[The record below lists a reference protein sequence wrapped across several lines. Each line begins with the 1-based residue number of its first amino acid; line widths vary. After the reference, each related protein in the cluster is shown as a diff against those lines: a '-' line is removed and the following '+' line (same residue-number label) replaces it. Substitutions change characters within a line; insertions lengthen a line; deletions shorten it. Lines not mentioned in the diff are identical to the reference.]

1 MLRWLLA
8 FLHLLAFGI
17 GFGSIVI
24 RAQALSDL
32 PDTASLK
39 RALRADNWWGIAA
52 LLWLGTGL
60 PRLLM
65 GTEKPEQ
72 YYLANH
78 LFWAKMGLFILV
90 VLLEIGPATALM
102 RWRVALARKREP
114 DLSSAA
120 RWALISRIELVL
132 LLVLVMV
139 ATAMA
144 RGYGEP

>member
-8 FLHLLAFGI
+8 FFHLLAFGI
-17 GFGSIVI
+17 GFGSIVV
-24 RAQALSDL
+24 RAQSLSDL
-32 PDTASLK
+32 PDPAGLK
-39 RALRADNWWGIAA
+39 RALRADSWWGIAA

-60 PRLLM
+60 PRLFM

-78 LFWAKMGLFILV
+78 LFWTKMGLFVLV

-102 RWRVALARKREP
+102 RWRLALGKKREP
-114 DLSSAA
+114 DLSKAA